1 MDDSTTVSDTP
12 VHPEE
17 PVPSSQALEVQT
29 PKPVVVRTESS
40 SQYSLQMREDVQ
52 KAKIAYES
60 GAFGH
65 IKNIAQA
72 MVILWAG
79 RSLGLDE
86 YTAWSGIYIV
96 RGKTVLSAGILAT
109 LVKRH
114 PHYSYRVVSLND
126 DGCQIDFYDRETK
139 IGTSSFTAA
148 DAKRAGLLGGDNYR
162 NYPRNLFFA
171 RAISNGT
178 RWYCPDVVGSPF
190 VESDEDASATDLS

>member
-1 MDDSTTVSDTP
+1 MDDSTTVADPP
-12 VHPEE
+12 VRPEE
-17 PVPSSQALEVQT
+17 AVSSSQALEVQA
-29 PKPVVVRTESS
+29 PKAVVRAENP
-40 SQYSLQMREDVQ
+40 SQYSPQMREDAQ

-72 MVILWAG
+72 IVILWAG

-96 RGKTVLSAGILAT
+96 RGKTVLSAGILAS

-114 PHYSYRVVSLND
+114 PHYSYRVVSLTD

-139 IGTSSFTAA
+139 LGTSSFTAA

-171 RAISNGT
+171 RAISNGA

-190 VESDEDASATDLS
+190 IEPDEDVGVTDLS